1 MRAAEAAACARWGT
15 LSALLSIPLK
25 NAGPGGFDLLSVNH
39 VAHSVNKSVRTV
51 FVNSIAPLPNAHPV
65 PVQRKPIRFNARSF
79 VAFALSPEAPLSEWF
94 ECLDQWT
101 ENSPGFFAG
110 RPVVLNLNHFTLDAE
125 EIADLVDGLADR
137 GIRVFAIEAKDA
149 DDLGPDLP
157 PLLTG
162 ARAIAMEE
170 RRAEPQAS
178 PQGANAPAN
187 TNVQTEPA
195 RAVEQKTLII
205 DTPIRSGQ
213 SVFHPHGDVIVLGSV
228 GSGSEIIA
236 GGSVHIYGTLRGRAF
251 AGVMG
256 NPDARIFCQKNEAE
270 LLAVDGWYRTA
281 DDMEPSSRGR
291 AIQAY
296 LDNEVIWVSALD

>member
-1 MRAAEAAACARWGT
+1 
-15 LSALLSIPLK
+15 
-25 NAGPGGFDLLSVNH
+25 
-39 VAHSVNKSVRTV
+39 
-51 FVNSIAPLPNAHPV
+51 VNSIASVQNAQSA

-94 ECLDQWT
+94 EGLDQWT

-149 DDLGPDLP
+149 EDLGPDLP

-170 RRAEPQAS
+170 RRAEPRESA
-178 PQGANAPAN
+178 QGTPPVTPPGTNTPAN
-187 TNVQTEPA
+187 TNVQAEPA
-195 RAVEQKTLII
+195 RAVERKTLII

-291 AIQAY
+291 AIQAF